1 MREQESLGPCVARYF
16 ASKLWAGEQYFMQI
30 DSHIWFAQNWDEKLR
45 DMIVKAPSS
54 KPVLSTYPPGY
65 GGHWEV
71 RLPKTCFLITCSPCR
86 YLRQIT
92 PYLDLLFR
100 E

>member
-1 MREQESLGPCVARYF
+1 MRLLSVREQESLGPCVARYF

-71 RLPKTCFLITCSPCR
+71 RLPKTCFFDHLFAMS
-86 YLRQIT
+86 LFT
-92 PYLDLLFR
+92 PDYS
-100 E
+100 